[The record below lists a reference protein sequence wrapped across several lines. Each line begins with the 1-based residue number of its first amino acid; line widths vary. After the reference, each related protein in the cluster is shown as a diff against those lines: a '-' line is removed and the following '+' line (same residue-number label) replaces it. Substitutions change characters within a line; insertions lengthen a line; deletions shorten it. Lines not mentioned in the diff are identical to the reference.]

1 MMPAIEAG
9 AFAFGSPVGSCGPI
23 AYDTAAAMR
32 NRLIIGSVDNSQR
45 RRPMMSM
52 DLSCV

>member
-1 MMPAIEAG
+1 MIPAIEAG
-9 AFAFGSPVGSCGPI
+9 VFAFGSPAGSCGPI

-32 NRLIIGSVDNSQR
+32 NRLITGRVDNSQR

-52 DLSCV
+52 DLSYV